1 MNIKLV
7 VVALVLAAL
16 GGGALYLI
24 LSRVQEADEA
34 VVKKDAHQLAT
45 AFVKN
50 DASLA
55 PDGSEDWV
63 PGVWAIFKR
72 VDSAS
77 VVRVGHRKATGPKF
91 GQSGSDFVADLML
104 HTGRGLVLLE
114 LSFRTDSSPR
124 HAQEVDLL
132 YELRPERI
140 PAGLL
145 DDATLGRLKSDRFE
159 RGGKIADDLTISIAG
174 RTAGSRR

>member
-1 MNIKLV
+1 MNPKL
-7 VVALVLAAL
+7 LVIVLALAAL

-24 LSRVQEADEA
+24 LSKVQEADEA
-34 VVKKDAHQLAT
+34 VVKKDAQQLAT

-55 PDGSEDWV
+55 PDGGEDWV
-63 PGVWAIFKR
+63 PGVWAIFRR

-77 VVRVGHRKATGPKF
+77 VVRVRHRKATGSKF
-91 GQSGSDFVADLML
+91 GQSGSDFVADLL
-104 HTGRGLVLLE
+104 VHTGRGLVLLE
-114 LSFRTDSSPR
+114 LSFRTDTTPR
-124 HAQEVDLL
+124 HNQKVDLL

-140 PAGLL
+140 PGGLL
-145 DDATLGRLKSDRFE
+145 DGATLERLKSDRAE

-174 RTAGSRR
+174 RTADR